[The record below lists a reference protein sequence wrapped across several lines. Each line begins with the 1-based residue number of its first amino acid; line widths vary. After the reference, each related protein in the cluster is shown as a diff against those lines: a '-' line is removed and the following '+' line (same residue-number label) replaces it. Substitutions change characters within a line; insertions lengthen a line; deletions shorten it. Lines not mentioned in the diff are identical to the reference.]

1 MAQIPL
7 ILHNQEAIVYQIR
20 KTFVEISRIDVSC
33 AVIDRKETLTVEGV
47 VAQLFWQK
55 SEEIAKDFTR
65 FAKMKSPNYC
75 LKTVLKKTA
84 KILLNAHKNC

>member
-1 MAQIPL
+1 M
-7 ILHNQEAIVYQIR
+7 
-20 KTFVEISRIDVSC
+20 DVSC

-65 FAKMKSPNYC
+65 FE
-75 LKTVLKKTA
+75 TTA
-84 KILLNAHKNC
+84 